1 MPLAR
6 KGFLLDVH
14 DKETRSKNMRAIKS
28 RDTKPELLVRRLL
41 HQNGYRFRV
50 FPSYLPGKPDI
61 WMAKWNTAIFV
72 NGCFW
77 HKHDCEM
84 FKLPAIRTDFWLK
97 KLEGNSKR
105 DRAKI
110 KELTSSG
117 VRVLIIWEC
126 SLSGRAKLTPEILLS
141 LVKTFLLTDN
151 TNAEISGKGL
161 IFTS

>member
-1 MPLAR
+1 MN
-6 KGFLLDVH
+6 LDVH

-28 RDTKPELLVRRLL
+28 RDTKPELMIRRLL
-41 HQNGYRFRV
+41 HRNGYRFRV
-50 FPSYLPGKPDI
+50 SSSRLPGKPDI

-84 FKLPAIRTDFWLK
+84 FKLPGTRTDFWLK

-105 DRAKI
+105 DREKI
-110 KELTSSG
+110 QELTSSG
-117 VRVLIIWEC
+117 IRVLVIWEC
-126 SLSGRAKLTPEILLS
+126 SLRGKAKLTPEMLLS

-151 TNAEISGKGL
+151 QTAEISSEGL